1 MSKREALA
9 EKKARKREENE
20 DNSSSGEEEDEGVP
34 KMEVN
39 EDGD

>member
-20 DNSSSGEEEDEGVP
+20 DNLSSGEEEDEDIP